1 MRNLFL
7 SAAAAVTVALPSA
20 ASAQLASPNGALP
33 SGVSVI
39 GGIVAD
45 LIGTNGTRL
54 VSQLSASSLYRGF
67 STSNQNPV
75 AGTASGNPLTIGTQ
89 TGFTAGNLL
98 LLGGGLSSASFRF
111 TLYDGDTGAGNFD
124 EDQNTLLVN
133 GATISNWS
141 SVSTIETNSTGG
153 TIGSATLGF
162 LNDQLHTGWF
172 TTTNLTAL
180 GTIWSA
186 LNTNLSLV
194 FQLQDVD
201 PADNFFDFTQG
212 INSSLIDVGTGP
224 VVQPPTGNAVPEPAS
239 LALVIGGAMAMGAA
253 ARRRRT
259 A

>member
-1 MRNLFL
+1 
-7 SAAAAVTVALPSA
+7 LPST

-39 GGIVAD
+39 GGVVAD

-54 VSQLSASSLYRGF
+54 VSQLSASSLF
-67 STSNQNPV
+67 SGSTPSS
-75 AGTASGNPLTIGTQ
+75 TTFTIGTQ

-124 EDQNTLLVN
+124 ENDNTLLVN
-133 GATISNWS
+133 GATIGNWS
-141 SVSTIETNSTGG
+141 SVSTSQTNSTGG

-162 LNDQLHTGWF
+162 LNNQLHTGWF

-194 FQLQDVD
+194 YTYSDVD
-201 PADNFFDFTQG
+201 PGDQFLDFTQG
-212 INSSLIDVGTGP
+212 VNSSLINVGTGP

-253 ARRRRT
+253 ARRRRK

>member
-1 MRNLFL
+1 FL
-7 SAAAAVTVALPSA
+7 SAAAAVAVALPST

-67 STSNQNPV
+67 STTNENPV
-75 AGTASGNPLTIGTQ
+75 AGTAAGNPLTIGTQ

-124 EDQNTLLVN
+124 ENDNTLLVN
-133 GATISNWS
+133 GATIGNWS
-141 SVSTIETNSTGG
+141 SVSTSQTNSTGG

-162 LNDQLHTGWF
+162 LDDQLHTGWF

-212 INSSLIDVGTGP
+212 INSSLINVGSGP
-224 VVQPPTGNAVPEPAS
+224 VVQPPSTAVPEPAS
-239 LALVIGGAMAMGAA
+239 LALVIGGAMAMGAT
-253 ARRRRT
+253 ARRRRK

>member
-7 SAAAAVTVALPSA
+7 SAAAAVAVALPST

-67 STSNQNPV
+67 STTNENPV
-75 AGTASGNPLTIGTQ
+75 AGTAAGNPLTIGTQ

-124 EDQNTLLVN
+124 ENDNTLLVN
-133 GATISNWS
+133 GATIGNWS
-141 SVSTIETNSTGG
+141 SVSTSQTNSTGG

-162 LNDQLHTGWF
+162 LDDQLHTGWF

-186 LNTNLSLV
+186 LNTNLNLV

-201 PADNFFDFTQG
+201 PTDNFFDFTQG
-212 INSSLIDVGTGP
+212 INSSLINVGSGP
-224 VVQPPTGNAVPEPAS
+224 VVQPPSTAVPEPAS

-253 ARRRRT
+253 ARRRRK

>member
-7 SAAAAVTVALPSA
+7 SAAAAVAVALPST

-39 GGIVAD
+39 GGVVAD

-54 VSQLSASSLYRGF
+54 VSQLSASSLF
-67 STSNQNPV
+67 SGSTPSS
-75 AGTASGNPLTIGTQ
+75 TTFTIGTQ

-124 EDQNTLLVN
+124 ENDNTLLVN
-133 GATISNWS
+133 GATIGNWS
-141 SVSTIETNSTGG
+141 SVSTSQTNSTGG

-162 LNDQLHTGWF
+162 LNNQLHTGWF

-194 FQLQDVD
+194 YTYSDVD
-201 PADNFFDFTQG
+201 PGDQFLDFTQG
-212 INSSLIDVGTGP
+212 VNSSLINVGTGP

-253 ARRRRT
+253 ARRRRK

>member
-7 SAAAAVTVALPSA
+7 SAAAAVAVALPST

-39 GGIVAD
+39 GGVVAD

-54 VSQLSASSLYRGF
+54 VSQLSASSLF
-67 STSNQNPV
+67 SGSTPSS
-75 AGTASGNPLTIGTQ
+75 TTFTIGTQ

-124 EDQNTLLVN
+124 ENDNTLLVN
-133 GATISNWS
+133 GATIGNWS
-141 SVSTIETNSTGG
+141 SVSTSQTNSTGG

-162 LNDQLHTGWF
+162 LDDQLYTGWF
-172 TTTNLTAL
+172 TTTDLTAL

-253 ARRRRT
+253 ARRRRK

>member
-7 SAAAAVTVALPSA
+7 SAAAAVAVALPST

-67 STSNQNPV
+67 STTNENPV
-75 AGTASGNPLTIGTQ
+75 AGTAAGNPLTIGTQ

-124 EDQNTLLVN
+124 ENDNTLLVN
-133 GATISNWS
+133 GATIGNWS
-141 SVSTIETNSTGG
+141 SVSTSQTNSTGG

-162 LNDQLHTGWF
+162 LDDQLHTGWF

-186 LNTNLSLV
+186 LNTNLNLV

-201 PADNFFDFTQG
+201 PTDNFFDFTQG
-212 INSSLIDVGTGP
+212 IESSLINVGSGP
-224 VVQPPTGNAVPEPAS
+224 VVQPPSTAVPEPAS

-253 ARRRRT
+253 ARRRRK